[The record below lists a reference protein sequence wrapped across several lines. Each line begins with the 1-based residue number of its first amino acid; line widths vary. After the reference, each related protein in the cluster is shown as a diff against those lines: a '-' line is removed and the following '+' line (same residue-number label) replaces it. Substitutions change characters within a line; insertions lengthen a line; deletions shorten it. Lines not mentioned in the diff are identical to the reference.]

1 MFDTF
6 KTYFSKL
13 KRYFPWVHKN
23 RYLIGG
29 ILVVLIFGAT
39 ILRIDSLASPG
50 VNQERYDQ
58 GLIELKK
65 VDFDENA
72 IERIND
78 LKKTDVNVKENI
90 DESRT
95 NPF

>member
-50 VNQERYDQ
+50 
-58 GLIELKK
+58 LIELKK
-65 VDFDENA
+65 VDFDEDA